1 MAGHRI
7 RNWWWVKPGL
17 WKQGHQNLWIE
28 FDQEQRVYVLH
39 GFYRDKQ
46 APNVA
51 CGLYIAE
58 ALDLAE
64 DWMRHRDAELVAP
77 YL

>member
-1 MAGHRI
+1 VAGHRV

-17 WKQGHQNLWIE
+17 WKRGRENLWIE
-28 FDQEQRVYVLH
+28 LDQEQRVYVLH

-46 APNVA
+46 APDVPCA
-51 CGLYIAE
+51 RYIAE
-58 ALDLAE
+58 AMNVAD
-64 DWMRHRDAELVAP
+64 DWMCQRDAELVAP